1 MPPSEG
7 HLTRRR
13 SYMSDQEKERDEP
26 EEKEQVEEDLELRE
40 EDAENV
46 RGGLSIKV
54 QSDYE

>member
-1 MPPSEG
+1 
-7 HLTRRR
+7 
-13 SYMSDQEKERDEP
+13 MSDQEKERDEP